1 MTVRKTPQADQNLG
15 MADVVILSSSDSS
28 PMKSSAASLSP
39 EFGTGSTPRPGF
51 SPRAP
56 RYSPVAPPAQGQALG
71 GFPRQDDPRQALNS
85 RRRLDQELAAA
96 RCTEKGASAG
106 RFDLRDSSLE
116 SEAEDLTSS
125 PGSINPYPDARP
137 QLCIHSKVASMKN
150 GAAVSRFFF
159 YHFVTSKLVPC
170 SYLHRNDDVKP
181 RPADIPR

>member
-1 MTVRKTPQADQNLG
+1 
-15 MADVVILSSSDSS
+15 MADVVILSRSDSS

-39 EFGTGSTPRPGF
+39 EFSTGSTPRPGF

-56 RYSPVAPPAQGQALG
+56 RYSPVAPPAQGDALG
-71 GFPRQDDPRQALNS
+71 GFPRQDDARQALNS

-125 PGSINPYPDARP
+125 PGWINPYPDARP
-137 QLCIHSKVASMKN
+137 QLSTILGTLGNGNVASISSKVASMMKN

-159 YHFVTSKLVPC
+159 YHFVTWKLNPSSFC
-170 SYLHRNDDVKP
+170 TF
-181 RPADIPR
+181 